1 MKNKPYTIGVF
12 DSGVGGK
19 SVANAIEKG
28 LPDSTVLY
36 REDKENVPYGT
47 KSKDELFALV
57 RPILEDMSTQCDIIV
72 IACNTVSTVLITELR
87 AIISVPLVAIE
98 PMIKPAALKTKSRVI
113 AVFATPTTLSSTRYA
128 WLKDQYAK
136 NLTVLEPDCSDW
148 SAMIENNE
156 INEAKIEDT
165 VENVCSKGADVIV
178 LGCTHYHWIEQE
190 IKATARGRAEIL
202 QPESAIVSRVE
213 QVLAPLA

>member
-19 SVANAIEKG
+19 SVANAIKKG

-57 RPILEDMSTQCDIIV
+57 HPILEDMSTQCDIIV

-178 LGCTHYHWIEQE
+178 LGCTHYHWIEEE
-190 IKATARGRAEIL
+190 IKAIARGRAQIL

-213 QVLAPLA
+213 QVLVPLA